1 MENSEN
7 CQPQLPTTQDDVF
20 KLLALPGQQSKTQIN
35 LQQHDI
41 KRENGSQ
48 MAFFLTLSFPAEQW
62 PSTHSLAGAWTHLC
76 ISLLVI
82 VSIALIL
89 WPITIKLLL
98 WSKQH
103 FMILAYSHLSVEA
116 VTVI

>member
-41 KRENGSQ
+41 KEK
-48 MAFFLTLSFPAEQW
+48 MAAKW
-62 PSTHSLAGAWTHLC
+62 
-76 ISLLVI
+76 
-82 VSIALIL
+82 
-89 WPITIKLLL
+89 
-98 WSKQH
+98 H
-103 FMILAYSHLSVEA
+103 FS
-116 VTVI
+116 